1 MAKGTYT
8 YEYSDEHGD
17 YTIRKYAG
25 TNIAYKIYD
34 TYDGEK
40 DTPEKAMRRS
50 IEERKAQGKDVSFLE
65 KRLKD
70 KPETKETKE
79 KETSE
84 KEDNGEPK
92 LEYETGFHL
101 EAPVN
106 DFDAAQAYLSSDD
119 MTQYIPEELQDV
131 VKDVKWELD
140 DEESGHISFKTTR
153 ELTAEESK
161 KMSDWIDGQNSD
173 GLGEGFEQQDF
184 AISYYDPYSGD
195 GPYTYDEYQRE
206 IENRF
211 DNLDPNEYSDYLND
225 EAVEEGMKSYFE
237 EMGKDY
243 TEATDEEFEEARD
256 AVLSNPEDYLDWQD
270 IDTAKN
276 DYMRDNEDLQEDH
289 WYNMSSMKT
298 NKGTRTE
305 NEFEVSELE
314 TTAPD
319 GEYQKALDD
328 LREYSGIA
336 ADQAKEANAPIEEIR
351 DYTNQLK
358 DRFEREQ
365 ALDDYSKFKEQMRKA
380 ELQEGIT
387 GEYLENNKQ
396 WVENIGEEEFK
407 YLTDEEKDEILK
419 GNISVGEAYDLGWTR
434 KHESEQGL
442 HGPNSPEV
450 KAANERIDKEFG
462 TAEKNAM
469 YEQDKE
475 LSKKINEPGF
485 EDSLVER
492 YRNDPEFRE
501 MMDTLTGGP
510 QEGSRLAEVRK
521 ELEAQT
527 SATSKTSDIA
537 REFLNP
543 DNEYTDAWLQQQ
555 AQENGIEIADL
566 DREIG
571 RQMREGGMS
580 TKQRKSETANSAD
593 RAQRIID
600 DDEWYDV
607 TVNKNAYGTK
617 ATLTDQRTG
626 KTVELDPYDS
636 DDVIKSKLNELRPGS
651 TEAER
656 YYSNIP
662 EKEVQQDLEDRKW
675 RLDNDRYPDELK
687 ESYQKFYDDGKEYYD
702 RKYGKQAAKEDLD
715 RTVDNFVKNNPRWE
729 EGIYDETEA
738 EEMFEKNGARTWD
751 VVYDRQ
757 YEKAHNTKESI
768 QDRYG
773 LKDKRNEM
781 TVYDY
786 ENGDI
791 DEEELTDLL
800 TRGNENKE
808 TIDRVINQNKKT
820 TNETM
825 NDKIREAATKKTR
838 NKGIKTIAK
847 EYYGEG
853 WNKLSENQKQIWIE
867 RNESWLKS
875 AVEDAKP
882 KKERWKWSNANEEY
896 YKTNEDGSETTIS
909 WKGGSYGETWTR
921 VDTDANG
928 KEISRKIYKTETG
941 AKNQDPKDEVKKEAE
956 HISSADRR
964 AAYKKAFDRYLKKH
978 EGSEMTYEQFK
989 KDYKKK
995 KGW

>member
-17 YTIRKYAG
+17 YTIRKFEG

-40 DTPEKAMRRS
+40 DTPEKAMKRS

-70 KPETKETKE
+70 KPEASEKETKE

-92 LEYETGFHL
+92 LEYETNFHL

-106 DFDAAQAYLSSDD
+106 DFEAAQAYLSDDD
-119 MTQYIPEELQDV
+119 MTQYIPDELKDV

-206 IENRF
+206 IENRY
-211 DNLDPNEYSDYLND
+211 DNLEPSEYADYLSDDAIEQGIQSWMEVNEVD
-225 EAVEEGMKSYFE
+225 HIE
-237 EMGKDY
+237 
-243 TEATDEEFEEARD
+243 TDEEYERVREE
-256 AVLSNPEDYLDWQD
+256 VLDDPESYIDWED

-289 WYNMSSMKT
+289 WFNMSSMRG
-298 NKGTRTE
+298 NKGYGQE
-305 NEFEVSELE
+305 QNEFKVSELE
-314 TTAPD
+314 TTASD
-319 GEYQKALDD
+319 AEYQKALDD

-358 DRFEREQ
+358 DEFEREHAAGNRLTTEEFFNGGKTQ
-365 ALDDYSKFKEQMRKA
+365 YKSN
-380 ELQEGIT
+380 ELQEGKPYSIDYGNGIEKT
-387 GEYLENNKQ
+387 AIYVG
-396 WVENIGEEEFK
+396 
-407 YLTDEEKDEILK
+407 KDEN
-419 GNISVGEAYDLGWTR
+419 GNNVFYDGEGVDGNFEFSNKFIDDQRIKISDNKDDDAFMRLNNQLRGTSTNTG
-434 KHESEQGL
+434 S
-442 HGPNSPEV
+442 
-450 KAANERIDKEFG
+450 AA
-462 TAEKNAM
+462 
-469 YEQDKE
+469 
-475 LSKKINEPGF
+475 
-485 EDSLVER
+485 
-492 YRNDPEFRE
+492 
-501 MMDTLTGGP
+501 
-510 QEGSRLAEVRK
+510 
-521 ELEAQT
+521 
-527 SATSKTSDIA
+527 SDIA

-580 TKQRKSETANSAD
+580 YGQRKKEIANSAN

-600 DDEWYDV
+600 NDEWYDV
-607 TVNKNAYGTK
+607 TVDQKGTK
-617 ATLTDQRTG
+617 ATLTDERTG

-636 DDVIKSKLNELRPGS
+636 DDVIKSKLNELRPARNVQPIPFENTDDGYYFFDDHPDA
-651 TEAER
+651 TDEDFRKAKEEYNKRTGYEEELNNWYKREYGKTVDEIEAER
-656 YYSNIP
+656 QETYNR
-662 EKEVQQDLEDRKW
+662 QADA
-675 RLDNDRYPDELK
+675 LK
-687 ESYQKFYDDGKEYYD
+687 EAFPNSSKEELTNKVYDYH
-702 RKYGKQAAKEDLD
+702 KEDLD

-729 EGIYDETEA
+729 EGIYDEKEA

-808 TIDRVINQNKKT
+808 TIDRVISQNKKT

-825 NDKIREAATKKTR
+825 NDSIRKKATKTKKSTTKVGKEQALEYLRKKPDEIGEIKDGYDYMVAERMAKSLGIGKRKAQNIINTISKEDIKGINSNKTMSDKIREAATKKTR

-853 WNKLSENQKQIWIE
+853 WNKLSESQKQIWIE

-875 AVEDAKP
+875 AVEA
-882 KKERWKWSNANEEY
+882 AN
-896 YKTNEDGSETTIS
+896 
-909 WKGGSYGETWTR
+909 
-921 VDTDANG
+921 
-928 KEISRKIYKTETG
+928 
-941 AKNQDPKDEVKKEAE
+941 
-956 HISSADRR
+956 
-964 AAYKKAFDRYLKKH
+964 
-978 EGSEMTYEQFK
+978 
-989 KDYKKK
+989 KKK
-995 KGW
+995 K

>member
-8 YEYSDEHGD
+8 YEYNDEHGN
-17 YTIRKYAG
+17 YTIRKFVG

-40 DTPEKAMRRS
+40 DSPEKAMRRS
-50 IEERKAQGKDVSFLE
+50 VEERKAQGKDVSFLE

-70 KPETKETKE
+70 KPEA

-92 LEYETGFHL
+92 LEYETNFHL

-106 DFDAAQAYLSSDD
+106 DFEAAQAYLSDDD
-119 MTQYIPEELQDV
+119 MTQYIPDELKDV

-211 DNLDPNEYSDYLND
+211 DNLDPSEYSDYLND

-289 WYNMSSMKT
+289 WFNMSSMKG
-298 NKGTRTE
+298 NKGVGQE
-305 NEFEVSELE
+305 QNEFKVSELE
-314 TTAPD
+314 SKTNDELWIKQEDGSFVANMDAQKKDYEERHKRYDEKIAQLAEDRNKMSNSDWEGQVMAYAQQNADGTYNTT
-319 GEYQKALDD
+319 EQIIDD
-328 LREYSGIA
+328 V
-336 ADQAKEANAPIEEIR
+336 NAYEETKNRI
-351 DYTNQLK
+351 
-358 DRFEREQ
+358 
-365 ALDDYSKFKEQMRKA
+365 
-380 ELQEGIT
+380 
-387 GEYLENNKQ
+387 
-396 WVENIGEEEFK
+396 
-407 YLTDEEKDEILK
+407 
-419 GNISVGEAYDLGWTR
+419 
-434 KHESEQGL
+434 
-442 HGPNSPEV
+442 HGPDSPEI
-450 KAANERIDKEFG
+450 KAANERIDKEFH

-475 LSKKINEPGF
+475 LSKTINEPGF

-492 YRNDPEFRE
+492 YKNDPEFRE

-527 SATSKTSDIA
+527 NATTKTSDIA

-555 AQENGIEIADL
+555 AEENGIEIADL

-580 TKQRKSETANSAD
+580 YGQRKRESANSAE

-600 DDEWYDV
+600 NDEWYDV
-607 TVNKNAYGTK
+607 TVDQNGTK
-617 ATLTDQRTG
+617 ATLKDELTG
-626 KTVELDPYDS
+626 KTIELDPYDS
-636 DDVIKSKLNELRPGS
+636 DDVIKSKIKELRPARNVQPIPFENTDDGYYFFEDHPDA
-651 TEAER
+651 TDEDFRKAKEEYNKRTGYEEELNNWYKREYGKTVDEIEAER
-656 YYSNIP
+656 QETYNR
-662 EKEVQQDLEDRKW
+662 QADA
-675 RLDNDRYPDELK
+675 LK
-687 ESYQKFYDDGKEYYD
+687 EAFPNSSKEELTNKVYDYHKD
-702 RKYGKQAAKEDLD
+702 DLG

-738 EEMFEKNGARTWD
+738 EEMFEKAGSRTWD

-757 YEKAHNTKESI
+757 YEKGHNTSSSI

-781 TVYDY
+781 TVYEY
-786 ENGDI
+786 ENGEI
-791 DEEELTDLL
+791 DQEELTDLL

-808 TIDRVINQNKKT
+808 TIDRVISQNKKT

-825 NDKIREAATKKTR
+825 NNSIRETVSNKNARKNFKSDYEYKTAKNEPEWTKANKKSLEENFKKDTGLDPYFKDGR
-838 NKGIKTIAK
+838 EKIIFQDYQTWSYGKHANDTNQRSKGIKTIAK
-847 EYYGEG
+847 EYYGAG
-853 WNKLSENQKQIWIE
+853 WNNLSANQKQQWID
-867 RNESWLKS
+867 RNESWLRS
-875 AVEDAKP
+875 AIEKAR
-882 KKERWKWSNANEEY
+882 KK
-896 YKTNEDGSETTIS
+896 
-909 WKGGSYGETWTR
+909 
-921 VDTDANG
+921 
-928 KEISRKIYKTETG
+928 
-941 AKNQDPKDEVKKEAE
+941 
-956 HISSADRR
+956 
-964 AAYKKAFDRYLKKH
+964 
-978 EGSEMTYEQFK
+978 
-989 KDYKKK
+989 
-995 KGW
+995 

>member
-1 MAKGTYT
+1 MRIRRKEMAKGTYT

-17 YTIRKYAG
+17 YTIRKFEG

-50 IEERKAQGKDVSFLE
+50 VEERKAQGKDVSFLE

-106 DFDAAQAYLSSDD
+106 DFEAAQAYLSDDD
-119 MTQYIPEELQDV
+119 MTQYIPDELKDV

-289 WYNMSSMKT
+289 WFNMSSMKG
-298 NKGTRTE
+298 NKGVGQE
-305 NEFEVSELE
+305 QNEFKVSELE
-314 TTAPD
+314 SKTNDELWIKQEDGSFVANMDAQKKDYEERHKRYDEKIAQLAEDRNKMSNSDWEGQVMAYAQQNADGTYNTT
-319 GEYQKALDD
+319 EQIIDD
-328 LREYSGIA
+328 VDAY
-336 ADQAKEANAPIEEIR
+336 EETKNRI
-351 DYTNQLK
+351 
-358 DRFEREQ
+358 
-365 ALDDYSKFKEQMRKA
+365 
-380 ELQEGIT
+380 
-387 GEYLENNKQ
+387 
-396 WVENIGEEEFK
+396 
-407 YLTDEEKDEILK
+407 
-419 GNISVGEAYDLGWTR
+419 
-434 KHESEQGL
+434 
-442 HGPNSPEV
+442 HGPDSPEV
-450 KAANERIDKEFG
+450 KAANERIDKEFH

-475 LSKKINEPGF
+475 LSKTINDPGF

-527 SATSKTSDIA
+527 NATSKTSDIA

-555 AQENGIEIADL
+555 AEENGIEIADL

-580 TKQRKSETANSAD
+580 YGERKRESANTAE

-600 DDEWYDV
+600 NDEWYDV
-607 TVNKNAYGTK
+607 TVDQNGTK
-617 ATLTDQRTG
+617 ATLRDERTG
-626 KTVELDPYDS
+626 KTVELAQYDS
-636 DDVIKSKLNELRPGS
+636 DQVIESKLKELRP
-651 TEAER
+651 
-656 YYSNIP
+656 
-662 EKEVQQDLEDRKW
+662 DL
-675 RLDNDRYPDELK
+675 
-687 ESYQKFYDDGKEYYD
+687 
-702 RKYGKQAAKEDLD
+702 
-715 RTVDNFVKNNPRWE
+715 
-729 EGIYDETEA
+729 
-738 EEMFEKNGARTWD
+738 
-751 VVYDRQ
+751 
-757 YEKAHNTKESI
+757 SI

-791 DEEELTDLL
+791 DEEELTDYLKL
-800 TRGNENKE
+800 GNESQE

-825 NDKIREAATKKTR
+825 NDSIRKKATKTKKSTTKVGKEQALEYLRKKPDEIGEIKDGYDYMVAERMAKSLGIGKRKAQNIINTISKEDIKGINSNKTINDKIREAATKKTR

-875 AVEDAKP
+875 AVEDA
-882 KKERWKWSNANEEY
+882 N
-896 YKTNEDGSETTIS
+896 
-909 WKGGSYGETWTR
+909 
-921 VDTDANG
+921 
-928 KEISRKIYKTETG
+928 
-941 AKNQDPKDEVKKEAE
+941 
-956 HISSADRR
+956 
-964 AAYKKAFDRYLKKH
+964 
-978 EGSEMTYEQFK
+978 
-989 KDYKKK
+989 KKK
-995 KGW
+995 K

>member
-1 MAKGTYT
+1 MRIRRKEMAKGPYT

-17 YTIRKYAG
+17 YTIRKFVG

-50 IEERKAQGKDVSFLE
+50 VEERKAQGKDVSFLE

-70 KPETKETKE
+70 KPEASEKETKE

-92 LEYETGFHL
+92 LEYKTDFHL

-106 DFDAAQAYLSSDD
+106 DFEAAQAYLSEDD
-119 MTQYIPEELQDV
+119 MTQYIPDELKDV
-131 VKDVKWELD
+131 VKDVKWELE

-206 IENRF
+206 IENRY
-211 DNLDPNEYSDYLND
+211 DNLEPSEYADYLSD
-225 EAVEEGMKSYFE
+225 DAIEQGIQSWMEENE
-237 EMGKDY
+237 VDHIE
-243 TEATDEEFEEARD
+243 TDEEYERVREE
-256 AVLSNPEDYLDWQD
+256 VLDDPESYIDWED

-289 WYNMSSMKT
+289 WFNMSSMKG
-298 NKGTRTE
+298 NKGVGQE
-305 NEFEVSELE
+305 QNEFKVSE
-314 TTAPD
+314 
-319 GEYQKALDD
+319 
-328 LREYSGIA
+328 
-336 ADQAKEANAPIEEIR
+336 IEPE
-351 DYTNQLK
+351 LK
-358 DRFEREQ
+358 
-365 ALDDYSKFKEQMRKA
+365 
-380 ELQEGIT
+380 
-387 GEYLENNKQ
+387 
-396 WVENIGEEEFK
+396 VE
-407 YLTDEEKDEILK
+407 
-419 GNISVGEAYDLGWTR
+419 
-434 KHESEQGL
+434 GL
-442 HGPNSPEV
+442 HGPDSPEV
-450 KAANERIDKEFG
+450 KAVNERIDKEFG

-492 YRNDPEFRE
+492 YKNDPEFRE

-527 SATSKTSDIA
+527 NATSKTSDIA

-580 TKQRKSETANSAD
+580 YGQRKSETANSAD

-600 DDEWYDV
+600 NDEWYDV
-607 TVNKNAYGTK
+607 TVNKNGYGTK

-626 KTVELDPYDS
+626 KTIELDPYDS
-636 DDVIKSKLNELRPGS
+636 DEVIKSKLNELRPARNVQPIPFENTDDGYYFFEDHPDA
-651 TEAER
+651 TDEDFRKAKEEYNKRTGYEEELNNWYKREYGKTVDEIEAER
-656 YYSNIP
+656 QETYNR
-662 EKEVQQDLEDRKW
+662 QADA
-675 RLDNDRYPDELK
+675 LK
-687 ESYQKFYDDGKEYYD
+687 EAFPNSSKEELTNKVYDYHKD
-702 RKYGKQAAKEDLD
+702 DLG

-738 EEMFEKNGARTWD
+738 EEMFEKAGSRTWD

-791 DEEELTDLL
+791 DEEELTDYLKL
-800 TRGNENKE
+800 GNESQE
-808 TIDRVINQNKKT
+808 TIDRVISQNKKT

-825 NDKIREAATKKTR
+825 NDSIRKKATKTKKSTTKVGKEQALEYLRKKPDEIGEIKDGYDYMVAERMAKSLGIGKRKAQNIINTISKEDIKGINSNKTMSDKIREAATKKTR

-875 AVEDAKP
+875 AVEA
-882 KKERWKWSNANEEY
+882 AN
-896 YKTNEDGSETTIS
+896 
-909 WKGGSYGETWTR
+909 
-921 VDTDANG
+921 
-928 KEISRKIYKTETG
+928 
-941 AKNQDPKDEVKKEAE
+941 
-956 HISSADRR
+956 
-964 AAYKKAFDRYLKKH
+964 
-978 EGSEMTYEQFK
+978 
-989 KDYKKK
+989 KKK
-995 KGW
+995 K